1 MHGYE
6 AYKMHAV
13 QERLQLAIKTVVE
26 HYRTDGQIL
35 TWRLVHQIE
44 REAIKILEQSGDLE
58 RKYIRMLRTSTW
70 GYVPKVNQPVE
81 LEGLE
86 SMPPALSMIEHAY
99 RFYH

>member
-1 MHGYE
+1 MPGYE

-13 QERLQLAIKTVVE
+13 EARLRLAINTVVE
-26 HYRTDGQIL
+26 HYRTNGQTL

-44 REAIKILEQSGDLE
+44 REAVKILEQSGDLD
-58 RKYIRMLRTSTW
+58 RKYIRRVRTSTW

-86 SMPPALSMIEHAY
+86 SLPPALSMIDYAY
-99 RFYH
+99 HSFH